1 MTSPP
6 VVRVDNLTKDYGR
19 RRAVD
24 AISFTVERGEVFAL
38 LGPNGAGKTTTLEI
52 LTGHRRLTGG
62 TVEVLGFDPWR
73 DGPALRERIGVV
85 LQKAG
90 IDADLTVAETVRLYA
105 GFYRKAKPVDELL
118 DLVSLSPRRGDRV
131 SALSGGQLRRLDL
144 ALALVGGPKLLFLD
158 EPTTGLDPF
167 SRREAWDLI
176 AGLRTEGTTTLLTS
190 HYMDE
195 VQYLADRI
203 GVMSHGHVVA
213 EATPATLAGRD
224 LAVATISF
232 QEPAAGWEAALLPEV
247 VDVERRGDLVVL
259 RSTEPTAALARIT
272 GWAAE
277 RGEELLGLTVTRPTL
292 EDAYLSLTERRGS
305 PA

>member
-6 VVRVDNLTKDYGR
+6 VVRVDSLTKDYGR

-38 LGPNGAGKTTTLEI
+38 LGPNGAGKTTTVEI

-62 TVEVLGFDPWR
+62 VVEVLGRDPWR
-73 DGPALRERIGVV
+73 DGPAVRQCIGVV

-105 GFYRKAKPVDELL
+105 GFYREPRSVSELL
-118 DLVSLSPRRGDRV
+118 DLVSLSPRRRDRV

-144 ALALVGGPKLLFLD
+144 ALALVGDPELLFLD

-176 AGLRTEGTTTLLTS
+176 AGLRAGGTTTLLTS

-203 GVMSHGHVVA
+203 GVMAHGHIVA

-224 LAVATISF
+224 VAVATISF
-232 QEPAAGWEAALLPEV
+232 QEPAPGWEAALPSER
-247 VDVERRGDLVVL
+247 VDLERR
-259 RSTEPTAALARIT
+259 AALLARLS
-272 GWAAE
+272 GWAAG

-292 EDAYLSLTERRGS
+292 EDAYLSLTERRES
-305 PA
+305 PP